1 MTAPTRYYA
10 ISDRATGKTVRLVR
24 STTQDR
30 ALAHYV
36 ADTLAVRLATQ
47 DDIIAAV
54 EAGVPRD
61 NGTTNQLTDK
71 ETA

>member
-1 MTAPTRYYA
+1 MTTPTRYYS
-10 ISDRATGKTVRLVR
+10 ISDAATGKTLRLVR
-24 STTQDR
+24 ANTQDR
-30 ALAHYV
+30 ALARYV

-61 NGTTNQLTDK
+61 NGSQAP
-71 ETA
+71 EAA